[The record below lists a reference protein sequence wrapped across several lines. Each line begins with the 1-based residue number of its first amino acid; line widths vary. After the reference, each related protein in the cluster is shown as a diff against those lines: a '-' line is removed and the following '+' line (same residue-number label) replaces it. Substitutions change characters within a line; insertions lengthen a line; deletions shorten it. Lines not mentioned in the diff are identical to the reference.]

1 MNQARRNG
9 SSLTYNM
16 VRPSLCP
23 SRLLY
28 RGCVNVR
35 VWKGWCLILGPPRSC
50 PSLLGR
56 FPHEQQVG
64 LCERGDD
71 VELLGVRLER
81 QLADGDVL
89 WVRGQQHVQRRRR
102 VQVEVDVLWLI
113 DLPVDPCVAGMV
125 VQHRQLPLNRQPRH
139 RARPHPHARVEVGLA
154 VRQPARVVRRRQG
167 WHPLVHPVLHRELVG
182 HSVHRKRSQHLRE
195 QRVCL
200 LRKLGPP
207 WVCRVR
213 VHGSHV
219 AEVLAGQS
227 AAEGHV

>member
-1 MNQARRNG
+1 MPAACSFVMNQARRNG

-113 DLPVDPCVAGMV
+113 DLCPEGRRGRRLEWERGVGGGGWAAREHGRRAAGAASVA
-125 VQHRQLPLNRQPRH
+125 QPRLEIISGVK
-139 RARPHPHARVEVGLA
+139 PSP
-154 VRQPARVVRRRQG
+154 
-167 WHPLVHPVLHRELVG
+167 
-182 HSVHRKRSQHLRE
+182 S
-195 QRVCL
+195 
-200 LRKLGPP
+200 
-207 WVCRVR
+207 
-213 VHGSHV
+213 
-219 AEVLAGQS
+219 
-227 AAEGHV
+227 